1 MNSKNKNQVHCQR
14 SWHQPYSSTEMVLY
28 SDLIQDWNIQIL
40 NIICKGNPIITIIN
54 LYNNYK
60 QYNEYVTILLHTI
73 LLSYN

>member
-1 MNSKNKNQVHCQR
+1 MAYF
-14 SWHQPYSSTEMVLY
+14 QPYSSTEMVLY

>member
-1 MNSKNKNQVHCQR
+1 MAYF
-14 SWHQPYSSTEMVLY
+14 QPYFSTEMVLY

-60 QYNEYVTILLHTI
+60 KYNEYVTILLHTI